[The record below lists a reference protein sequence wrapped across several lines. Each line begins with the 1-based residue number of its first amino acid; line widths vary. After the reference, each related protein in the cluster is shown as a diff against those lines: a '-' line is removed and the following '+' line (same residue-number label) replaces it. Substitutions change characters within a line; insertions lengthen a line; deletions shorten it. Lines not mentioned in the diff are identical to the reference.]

1 MSLWSLNY
9 CPGQSQQLQR
19 DMLCACAAKNTL
31 QKFFLVVQMLLKA
44 THKKLP
50 RAGLEVGRLKQHVI
64 A

>member
-1 MSLWSLNY
+1 
-9 CPGQSQQLQR
+9 
-19 DMLCACAAKNTL
+19 MLCACAAKNTL